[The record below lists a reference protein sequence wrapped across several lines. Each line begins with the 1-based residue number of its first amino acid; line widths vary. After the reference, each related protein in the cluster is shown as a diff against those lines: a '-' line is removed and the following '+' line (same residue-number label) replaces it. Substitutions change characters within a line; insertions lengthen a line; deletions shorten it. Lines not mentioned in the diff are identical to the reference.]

1 MAGEHVCDHADSTAV
16 AGDMNDHLVV
26 LEHPVPVGAAIDAHR
41 SLVGADDPRATQSGQ
56 DRRHFII
63 ETGLGR
69 LEHSIL
75 CAFADPQRKV
85 VQEHPRQSPIADR
98 AGKAQ
103 VDRQRQD
110 GHVENGVPS
119 SARQSAPPAAL
130 ECLSSV
136 LYDFISC
143 GWVAVAKEVRGS
155 VIIRAQQMQA
165 LGQYAQKAFETRLL
179 GHIRECFPVHRREVG
194 PGRLRVVIRQGIEN
208 AARHGMRGQRE
219 IYLFV
224 SLMLY
229 FGSSFDTD
237 PQLGWVAAG
246 LQNPSEPD
254 SFLRLEAVYDSAVE
268 YLDRVAGPNGKNTAA
283 AIGRFVEGQT
293 LASLYPEKFREL
305 DSAQLAQLQA
315 LGEES
320 AQVYGLDAR
329 GAQLM
334 TTLALL
340 LGHGFATDP
349 QFFWAGEVL
358 SDQGIFK
365 SEERGKAMRDAAVRH
380 LQRWLSDESA
390 AA

>member
-1 MAGEHVCDHADSTAV
+1 
-16 AGDMNDHLVV
+16 
-26 LEHPVPVGAAIDAHR
+26 
-41 SLVGADDPRATQSGQ
+41 
-56 DRRHFII
+56 
-63 ETGLGR
+63 
-69 LEHSIL
+69 
-75 CAFADPQRKV
+75 
-85 VQEHPRQSPIADR
+85 
-98 AGKAQ
+98 
-103 VDRQRQD
+103 
-110 GHVENGVPS
+110 
-119 SARQSAPPAAL
+119 
-130 ECLSSV
+130 
-136 LYDFISC
+136 
-143 GWVAVAKEVRGS
+143 
-155 VIIRAQQMQA
+155 VIIRTQQMQA
-165 LGQYAQKAFETRLL
+165 LGQYAQEAFETRLL
-179 GHIRECFPVHRREVG
+179 AHIQECFPAHRREVG
-194 PGRLRVVIRQGIEN
+194 PDRLRLVIRRGTEN
-208 AARHGMRGQRE
+208 AARYDMRGERE

-237 PQLGWVAAG
+237 PQLGWAAG

-254 SFLRLEAVYDSAVE
+254 SFLRLEATYDSAAE

-334 TTLALL
+334 TILAFL

-358 SDQGIFK
+358 NDQSIFK
-365 SEERGKAMRDAAVRH
+365 SEQRGKAMMDAAVQH
-380 LQRWLSDESA
+380 LQRWFSSESA

>member
-1 MAGEHVCDHADSTAV
+1 M
-16 AGDMNDHLVV
+16 
-26 LEHPVPVGAAIDAHR
+26 
-41 SLVGADDPRATQSGQ
+41 
-56 DRRHFII
+56 
-63 ETGLGR
+63 
-69 LEHSIL
+69 
-75 CAFADPQRKV
+75 
-85 VQEHPRQSPIADR
+85 
-98 AGKAQ
+98 
-103 VDRQRQD
+103 
-110 GHVENGVPS
+110 
-119 SARQSAPPAAL
+119 
-130 ECLSSV
+130 
-136 LYDFISC
+136 
-143 GWVAVAKEVRGS
+143 
-155 VIIRAQQMQA
+155 IIRTQQMQA
-165 LGQYAQKAFETRLL
+165 LGRYAQEAFETRLL
-179 GHIRECFPVHRREVG
+179 AHIQECFPVHRREVG
-194 PGRLRVVIRQGIEN
+194 PDRLRLVIRQGTEN
-208 AARHGMRGQRE
+208 AARYGMRGQRE

-237 PQLGWVAAG
+237 PQLGWSAG

-254 SFLRLEAVYDSAVE
+254 SFLRLEATYDSAVE

-334 TTLALL
+334 SMLAFL

-349 QFFWAGEVL
+349 QFFWAGETL
-358 SDQGIFK
+358 NDQSIFK
-365 SEERGKAMRDAAVRH
+365 SEERGKALMDAAVQH
-380 LQRWLSDESA
+380 LQRWFSGESA